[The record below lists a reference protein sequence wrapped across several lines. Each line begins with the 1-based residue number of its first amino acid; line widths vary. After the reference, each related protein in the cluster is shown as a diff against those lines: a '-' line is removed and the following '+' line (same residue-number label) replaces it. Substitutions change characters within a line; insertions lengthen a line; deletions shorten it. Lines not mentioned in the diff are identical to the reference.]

1 MYTNLVERCLSN
13 TVVTKYRKGS
23 CTNCGVMTH
32 DAKSCIERPRKLG
45 AKYSGQNFGRDEV
58 IAEQKL
64 GYAAKRDRWNNYDP
78 REYQEVIQNYEV
90 IEGVK
95 KHQRETEKEENVRK
109 REQKMAEK
117 QRQREAGAQVSDD
130 SSDSDSQDSDLDQG
144 DQDNPDF
151 VNRDP
156 KVRTAVRNLRQRED
170 VAKYL
175 RNLDPNSARYDPKSR
190 TLKDNPNPDL
200 PESN

>member
-1 MYTNLVERCLSN
+1 MYTNLVERGLSN

-78 REYQEVIQNYEV
+78 IYNYEV

-95 KHQRETEKEENVRK
+95 KNQRETEKEENVRK